1 MGLPAGAAGLVRM
14 DKAQTQDK
22 LKHVF
27 LWFFASCSLV
37 RDTLWLYLILLTVL
51 CIMHPRILLAF
62 LATRANQVTF
72 QESRWHF
79 TTQLHRVFKFF
90 CSCMVY
96 CAATDTMRNSN
107 WSWLEEPCANHI
119 TCSHRWHVSGTLRLA
134 ASNAGSGH
142 WLEGVGRLLE
152 KRL

>member
-1 MGLPAGAAGLVRM
+1 MLFLFLCFLLFLSGEPKSRKNTPAV
-14 DKAQTQDK
+14 
-22 LKHVF
+22 
-27 LWFFASCSLV
+27 ASPVLSRGRIDSL
-37 RDTLWLYLILLTVL
+37 DLLTVL